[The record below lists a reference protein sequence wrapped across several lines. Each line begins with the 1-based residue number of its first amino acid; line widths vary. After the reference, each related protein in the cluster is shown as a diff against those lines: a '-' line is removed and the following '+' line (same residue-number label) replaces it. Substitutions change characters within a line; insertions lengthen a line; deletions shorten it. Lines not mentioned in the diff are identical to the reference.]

1 VAASRLSFSGKAFA
15 IAILILCCAACA
27 ESPTVVST
35 RGFLNEGAEGS
46 ASAVFA
52 MNGRPVRLE
61 LYVNIEGS
69 GATIWVDHPD
79 GRNIETIEV
88 PGPGIR
94 ELCKEFPKEPGSWAL
109 RMAARGGGMEYWVA
123 LHDRKKY
130 LGPDDEA
137 RRLVEKK

>member
-1 VAASRLSFSGKAFA
+1 
-15 IAILILCCAACA
+15 
-27 ESPTVVST
+27 
-35 RGFLNEGAEGS
+35 
-46 ASAVFA
+46 

-69 GATIWVDHPD
+69 GATVWVDHPD
-79 GRNIETIEV
+79 GRNTETIEV

-109 RMAARGGGMEYWVA
+109 RMTAQGGGMEYWVA
-123 LHDRKKY
+123 LHDRRKY